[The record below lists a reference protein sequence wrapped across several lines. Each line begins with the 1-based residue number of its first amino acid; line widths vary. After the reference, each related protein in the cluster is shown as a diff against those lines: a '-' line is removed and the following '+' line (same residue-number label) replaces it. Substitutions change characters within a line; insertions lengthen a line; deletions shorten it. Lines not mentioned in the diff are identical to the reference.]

1 MGWEHIGSLQ
11 EGRCVCRYHV
21 VGDSGVVRVL
31 RVDCFS
37 VDYQGGPETL
47 LKKADWDDRRTS
59 LGVVA
64 VMWKFDFLEPR
75 GTSY

>member
-37 VDYQGGPETL
+37 VAGQERNESNFMGIKIDSENYMKIMEL
-47 LKKADWDDRRTS
+47 RHI
-59 LGVVA
+59 
-64 VMWKFDFLEPR
+64 
-75 GTSY
+75 